1 MVGARGLKV
10 ETDLVDDVTDGVS
23 PPVQGLAVGETHHQ
37 RHVRQED
44 PSAGL
49 LPPAVRRVDAVSPG
63 LSLT

>member
-1 MVGARGLKV
+1 M

-44 PSAGL
+44 PSPGL
-49 LPPAVRRVDAVSPG
+49 LPPAVR
-63 LSLT
+63 